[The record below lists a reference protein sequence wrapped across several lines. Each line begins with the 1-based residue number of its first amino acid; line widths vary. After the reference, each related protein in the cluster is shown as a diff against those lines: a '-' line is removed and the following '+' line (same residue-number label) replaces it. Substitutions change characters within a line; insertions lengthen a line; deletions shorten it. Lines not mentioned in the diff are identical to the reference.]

1 MFCVMGGLAHWKC
14 VMKDCCGVAGK
25 CLKLRCAT
33 KPLYLVCQTYFM
45 ILAGSGCSVEGTF
58 PYALQPMDTLSK
70 VATTCDTSVDAIV
83 QSTTPRVQNQDQ
95 VQAGQQVPTR
105 CSGSHK
111 ERVLF

>member
-1 MFCVMGGLAHWKC
+1 
-14 VMKDCCGVAGK
+14 
-25 CLKLRCAT
+25 
-33 KPLYLVCQTYFM
+33 M